1 MRIPRI
7 YTSQTINEHSKF
19 ALEQGPSHHL
29 IKVLRMGSGRELIL
43 FDGGGFEY
51 PATIVK
57 VDKKVATVTTTAAC
71 QRNTESPLKTTLA
84 IGISRGDRMEWVI
97 QKATELGASEIVPL
111 LMERSEVKLT
121 PERQEKKHASWKQV
135 VISACEQCQRNR
147 LPTLQAPTHLSD
159 FLQRAPATRNFVL
172 HHRSDNPLENH
183 TQLTRPES
191 VCIVVGPEGGIS
203 DDELKQCK
211 SNGFETLCLGPR
223 VMRTETAPL
232 SALSVLQHL
241 WGDL

>member
-1 MRIPRI
+1 MRVPRI
-7 YTSQTINEHSKF
+7 YTSQALTEHSEF

-43 FDGGGFEY
+43 FNGEGYEY
-51 PATIVK
+51 RATIVK
-57 VDKKVATVTTTAAC
+57 ADKKIATVATTAAHH
-71 QRNTESPLKTTLA
+71 RDSESPLKTTLA

-97 QKATELGASEIVPL
+97 QKATELGVTEIVPL

-121 PERQEKKHASWKQV
+121 QERQEKKHASWQQL
-135 VISACEQCQRNR
+135 IIAACEQCQRNR
-147 LPTLQAPTHLSD
+147 LPKLQNPTRLSE
-159 FLQRAPATRNFVL
+159 FLQRTPAERNFVL

-183 TQLTRPES
+183 TKLTRPDS

-203 DDELKQCK
+203 DDELTQLK
-211 SNGFETLCLGPR
+211 NNDFEALCLGPR
-223 VMRTETAPL
+223 VMRTETAPI
-232 SALSVLQHL
+232 SALSILQHL